1 MVDLDKEQL
10 REALA
15 SAKQI
20 EAALAERIREQDLI
34 LNGLEALQGE
44 EEPAALL
51 QRAFDTLGR
60 SIAFNLALI
69 LEPEGESFV
78 CTAAISCRRC
88 ASCATP
94 IFSRSASVIYC
105 MRSRSTPSRMRRST
119 RSM

>member
-60 SIAFNLALI
+60 SIAFNLASL
-69 LEPEGESFV
+69 GS
-78 CTAAISCRRC
+78 RR
-88 ASCATP
+88 A
-94 IFSRSASVIYC
+94 
-105 MRSRSTPSRMRRST
+105 
-119 RSM
+119 